1 MKYFFLR
8 LNPPR
13 PTFSQD
19 MTPEERSVMQRHV
32 AYWTGLMAKGTVLV
46 FGPVLDPRGTYGIGV
61 VGVESE
67 AERDAL
73 VANDPANGLNHY
85 EFYPMLAVVP
95 KQG

>member
-19 MTPEERSVMQRHV
+19 MTPEERGVMQRHV
-32 AYWTGLMAKGTVLV
+32 AYWTDLMGKGAVLV

-61 VGVESE
+61 IGVESE
-67 AERDAL
+67 SERDTFM
-73 VANDPANGLNHY
+73 ANDPANGLLRY
-85 EFYPMLAVVP
+85 ECHDMRAVVP
-95 KQG
+95 GT